1 MRADGVAGRVG
12 RGRGGIGRGGRRLL
26 AGACLA
32 ALAGCAPSLQHE
44 HVDPQTLTQA
54 QFDGAHFHNAY
65 EAVQAL
71 RSNWL
76 NARPMSPNAWLE
88 GGVQVY
94 MDNVRL
100 GGLSELQAIPM
111 STVVYIRH
119 FDALQATER
128 WGLNHTQG
136 VIFVSTHPVQW

>member
-1 MRADGVAGRVG
+1 M
-12 RGRGGIGRGGRRLL
+12 
-26 AGACLA
+26 
-32 ALAGCAPSLQHE
+32 
-44 HVDPQTLTQA
+44 
-54 QFDGAHFHNAY
+54 
-65 EAVQAL
+65 QAL

-76 NARPMSPNAWLE
+76 NARPLSPYAALE